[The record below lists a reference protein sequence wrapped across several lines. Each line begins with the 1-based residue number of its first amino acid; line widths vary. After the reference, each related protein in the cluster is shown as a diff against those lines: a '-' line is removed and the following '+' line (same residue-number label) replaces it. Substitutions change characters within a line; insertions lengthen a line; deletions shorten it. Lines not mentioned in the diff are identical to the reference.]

1 MTWAE
6 AAEPSGP
13 VPAAASG
20 ADPALQARLLALY
33 AGELSGL
40 PDEAARDWLLRRVAG
55 LEAALLALQAPA
67 AMPEPEPPAPPG
79 PVLLPCDEALP
90 QGGFYPAEATGTGL
104 PFRWIGP
111 APLATVFLPCL
122 RLPAVVRLRVLFA
135 FLPDMPDQVRLAL
148 DGGDWVSARRRPV
161 PEGSGLAAVL
171 EATLPPGPL
180 PHGALMRLDIDTTR
194 TVSPQARG
202 GTDERF
208 LSLALSSIEAESL

>member
-1 MTWAE
+1 MTRVE
-6 AAEPSGP
+6 TVEPGP

-40 PDEAARDWLLRRVAG
+40 PAEAARDWLLRRVAG

-67 AMPEPEPPAPPG
+67 APEPEPPAPPG

-90 QGGFYPAEATGTGL
+90 QGGFYPAEATGAGL

-111 APLATVFLPCL
+111 APLATVFLPRL

-135 FLPDMPDQVRLAL
+135 FLPEMPDQVRLGL
-148 DGGDWVSARRRPV
+148 DGGDWVAAKRRPV
-161 PEGSGLAAVL
+161 PDGSGLAAVL